1 MRRLKHLIPC
11 LLLVLAAPLNAQD
24 EKSEAMSAAPSEVAA
39 NATILDSD
47 GNVIQEGTNGYT
59 CFPTPAALVP
69 PQPMCLDA
77 AWMVWADAWMNNAHP
92 KIDKVGVAY
101 MLGGDGGVSN
111 TDPAGLDPATVDDW
125 VSADQHLM
133 LLLPHKASYNTFSTD
148 PSYGGPWV
156 MWKGT
161 PYVHLMIPI
170 SDVEYA
176 LEGGD

>member
-1 MRRLKHLIPC
+1 MRRLKHLVPC

-39 NATILDSD
+39 NATILDSE

-77 AWMVWADAWMNNAHP
+77 AWMVWADAWMNNTYP

-111 TDPAGLDPATVDDW
+111 TDPTGLDPETVDDW

-176 LEGGD
+176 LEGGN